1 MQIKI
6 HEGYRKTIALSDTN
20 LIGKTFEENIKK
32 IELKE
37 GFFKGEEK
45 NKQEIIKI
53 LKHMAKEDAT
63 FNIIGKESVQT
74 ALEAGII
81 DKQGII
87 KIDNIPIALV
97 LL

>member
-1 MQIKI
+1 MLIKI
-6 HEGYRKTIALSDTN
+6 HKGYRKTIALSDTN
-20 LIGKTFEENIKK
+20 LIGKTFEEDIKK
-32 IELKE
+32 IELKKE
-37 GFFKGEEK
+37 FFKGEEK

-53 LKHMAKEDAT
+53 LKYMTKEDAI
-63 FNIIGKESVQT
+63 FNIVGEESIQT

-87 KIDNIPIALV
+87 KIDNIPIALI